1 MTQKDPEKFLA
12 LIDVDGIR
20 SAWAKGD
27 AQWHEN
33 EWKEFIKNIRKQTIE
48 ECVEMVG
55 YENAT
60 HSVYTRCLSCGTWGI
75 CFPND
80 KVCGNCNSTETVEYW
95 PNARQMLQQKLTSN
109 E

>member
-33 EWKEFIKNIRKQTIE
+33 EWKEFIKNIRRQTIE
-48 ECVEMVG
+48 ECLLTIRTKNIVPSSKSYVG
-55 YENAT
+55 GENLLAEQNKLGWNLCIKEC
-60 HSVYTRCLSCGTWGI
+60 HRKLKKTR
-75 CFPND
+75 D
-80 KVCGNCNSTETVEYW
+80 
-95 PNARQMLQQKLTSN
+95 ALQQKLTSN